1 MRRLAQSALLTLRRR
16 RALMVWASMLAIGV
30 PALIEIVLV
39 VLHADDPASRS
50 AGGADTYTHVAST
63 LDLVLV
69 VMAAL
74 IGTTAGAGDLAAGTF
89 RDLVATGQSRTRL
102 FLARI
107 PAALAISVPLGAAG
121 IAVVTGAA
129 YLLADGRPTP
139 STAQAAGIVVHVLVV
154 VAAGT
159 VVAVGLAEA
168 VGSRGIAIGVFL
180 GWILAGEQL
189 LLNVSILGR
198 GRELLLAPSLDRL
211 RPLLVDDS
219 RMLSMSLLAA
229 GITVAAWCIV
239 ATAGALWR
247 VQRRDA

>member
-1 MRRLAQSALLTLRRR
+1 MQRLTRAALLTLRRR
-16 RALMVWASMLAIGV
+16 RALMVWAAILAIGV
-30 PALIEIVLV
+30 PVLIEVVLV
-39 VLHADDPASRS
+39 VLHADDSATRP

-89 RDLVATGQSRTRL
+89 RDLVATGQPRTRL

-107 PAALAISVPLGAAG
+107 PAALAISVPLGAIG
-121 IAVVTGAA
+121 IGVVTGAA
-129 YLLADGRPTP
+129 FLLADGAPTP
-139 STAQAAGIVVHVLVV
+139 SAAQAAGIVVHVVVV

-159 VVAVGLAEA
+159 IVALGLAET

-189 LLNVSILGR
+189 LANLSILGR

-219 RMLSMSLLAA
+219 RLLPMGLVAA
-229 GITVAAWCIV
+229 AVTVAGWCIV
-239 ATAGALWR
+239 AVAGGLWR